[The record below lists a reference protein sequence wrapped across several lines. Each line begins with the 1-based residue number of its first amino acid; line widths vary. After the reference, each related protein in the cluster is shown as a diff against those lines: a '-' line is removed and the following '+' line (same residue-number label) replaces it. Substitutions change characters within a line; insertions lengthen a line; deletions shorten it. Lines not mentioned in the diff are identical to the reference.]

1 MMNRTDLII
10 LATLLNQ
17 QADKFMVAMSI
28 DEIMEAGIDEVS
40 RMTVYTHLRHLV
52 LKGAVAKG
60 AKNDRA
66 DCFYITEV
74 GKQIIEA
81 EGKVSEND

>member
-1 MMNRTDLII
+1 MNEYE
-10 LATLLNQ
+10 
-17 QADKFMVAMSI
+17 FC
-28 DEIMEAGIDEVS
+28 
-40 RMTVYTHLRHLV
+40 YLRHLV
-52 LKGAVAKG
+52 SKGAVAKG